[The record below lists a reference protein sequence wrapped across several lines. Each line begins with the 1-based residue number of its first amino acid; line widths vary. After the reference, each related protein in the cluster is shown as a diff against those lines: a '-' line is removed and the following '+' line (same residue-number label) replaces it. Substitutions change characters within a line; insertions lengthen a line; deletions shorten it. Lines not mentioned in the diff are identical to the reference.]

1 MVCCPTVNAAPPA
14 PNGPPRL
21 PDRNREAL
29 LQAARDTPE
38 ALLARLNTSAEGLSA
53 LQSRLR
59 LERVGPNAI
68 AHEQPVPWPLQLLR
82 TFRNPLVLLL
92 AALASL
98 SLLSGDTKA
107 ALIGSLTDGSAKYSK
122 YDYLERTFTFPSP
135 GLALMAGRF
144 DVKAIVKGN
153 AAESTISYLAVWR
166 LEHGVWKF
174 LAWQSCKIPPATPAK

>member
-1 MVCCPTVNAAPPA
+1 MKPLATLFAV
-14 PNGPPRL
+14 
-21 PDRNREAL
+21 
-29 LQAARDTPE
+29 
-38 ALLARLNTSAEGLSA
+38 LLALTAPAADHPELARVTAADDARVAAMLAPSRERLDAVLSPE
-53 LQSRLR
+53 LR
-59 LERVGPNAI
+59 Y
-68 AHEQPVPWPLQLLR
+68 AHSNGQV
-82 TFRNPLVLLL
+82 
-92 AALASL
+92 
-98 SLLSGDTKA
+98 DTKA